1 MFKKIALTCCLI
13 FGYANASN
21 SNVASLTD
29 VKEALHFLLKD
40 YNEQSQKIK
49 LIEERL
55 GEVDKKTKNIT
66 SNSLSSSNQVKN
78 NINVSSDDD
87 KIILDYLKERK

>member
-1 MFKKIALTCCLI
+1 MIKKIALSCCLI
-13 FGYANASN
+13 FGYANASS

-49 LIEERL
+49 VIEERL
-55 GEVDKKTKNIT
+55 GEVDKKTKIIANKPAASIE
-66 SNSLSSSNQVKN
+66 VKN
-78 NINVSSDDD
+78 KINVSSDDD

>member
-1 MFKKIALTCCLI
+1 MFKKIAFSCCLI
-13 FGYANASN
+13 FVYANASN

-66 SNSLSSSNQVKN
+66 SNSSSSSNQAKN

>member
-1 MFKKIALTCCLI
+1 MIKKIALSCCLI
-13 FGYANASN
+13 FGYANASS

-49 LIEERL
+49 VIEERL
-55 GEVDKKTKNIT
+55 GEVDKKTKIIT
-66 SNSLSSSNQVKN
+66 NKPAGSSIEVKN
-78 NINVSSDDD
+78 QINVSSDDD

>member
-1 MFKKIALTCCLI
+1 MFKKIAFSCCLI
-13 FGYANASN
+13 FVYANASN

-66 SNSLSSSNQVKN
+66 SNSSSSSNQVKN

>member
-1 MFKKIALTCCLI
+1 MIKKIALSCCLI
-13 FGYANASN
+13 FGYANASS

-49 LIEERL
+49 VIEERL
-55 GEVDKKTKNIT
+55 GEVDKKTEIIANKPAASIE
-66 SNSLSSSNQVKN
+66 VKN
-78 NINVSSDDD
+78 KINVSSDDD